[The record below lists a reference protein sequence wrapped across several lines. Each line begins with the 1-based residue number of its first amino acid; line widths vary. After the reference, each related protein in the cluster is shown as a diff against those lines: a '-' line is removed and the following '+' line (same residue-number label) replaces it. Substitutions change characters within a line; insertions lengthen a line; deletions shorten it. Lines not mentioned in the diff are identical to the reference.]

1 MWVPVVIVTDSSSR
15 LPASLMSK
23 FGILQVPLHV
33 TLDDGTEYLEGV
45 DDIPADVVSTPNVT
59 TSGASLADLRSAY
72 ERALELS
79 DGDGVVAVHMSR
91 RLSGTWSAARL
102 ASDALDGE
110 VRVVDSRSV
119 GVSLGLTTMAAV
131 QAAQAGGA
139 RDDVYEAAVRA
150 GATAESLLCVQNL
163 DNLRHS
169 GRLSATGHILGS
181 ALSIK
186 PILHMADGVLALRE
200 RHRTM
205 TKAIS
210 KMVDTIVELADGE
223 PVTVGVQHCQNPALA
238 SEVLDS
244 VVSRLDEVPS
254 TLTVDL
260 GQVLGTHVG
269 PGAVGVA
276 LAHGLDPITV

>member
-1 MWVPVVIVTDSSSR
+1 
-15 LPASLMSK
+15 MSEH
-23 FGILQVPLHV
+23 GILQVPLHV

-45 DDIPADVVSTPNVT
+45 DDIPIDVVKTPNVT
-59 TSGASLADLRSAY
+59 TSGASLADLRRAY
-72 ERALELS
+72 EKALDLS

-102 ASDALDGE
+102 ASDALDGAI
-110 VRVVDSRSV
+110 RVVDSRSV
-119 GVSLGLTTMAAV
+119 GISLGLTTMAAV
-131 QAAQAGGA
+131 QAAESGA
-139 RDDVYEAAVRA
+139 DRDSVYEAAVRA

-205 TKAIS
+205 TKAIG
-210 KMVDTIVELADGE
+210 KMIDTVVELAAGE
-223 PVTVGVQHCQNPALA
+223 PVTVGVQHCQNPDLA
-238 SEVLDS
+238 SEVLDT
-244 VVSRLDEVPS
+244 VVSRLDDVPS
-254 TLTVDL
+254 TITVDL

-276 LAHGLDPITV
+276 LGHGLAPLDA